1 MTREGSLHG
10 ESARALARVT
20 QTVEYARYAPE
31 SVDWARRP
39 GSDPRHDVRTVRTA
53 LAAAAGRRRRMR
65 AALLPGSSLRVLGR
79 AGGRILEALDALEEA
94 IARLRARLL
103 SLRH

>member
-20 QTVEYARYAPE
+20 QAVEYARYAPA

-39 GSDPRHDVRTVRTA
+39 GSDPRNDVRTVRTA
-53 LAAAAGRRRRMR
+53 LTAATSRRRRVR
-65 AALLPGSSLRVLGR
+65 AALVPGSSLRVLGR
-79 AGGRILEALDALEEA
+79 VGERIVEGLDTLEEA
-94 IARLRARLL
+94 VSRVRARLL
-103 SLRH
+103 SLRR